1 MKRFAI
7 GIRVTLGLGLL
18 GMIATSNPAPQ
29 NRAEIDAYAQQL
41 FEFGAI
47 RYVHGLDS
55 PHIAENQSLFD
66 QVRSGAPLDHATS
79 CTYRRAYLMVLQD
92 YARRFQLADDDLQM
106 ADDFGIDHA
115 NNCDGTGIAGNH
127 DLHDLSAKANVTE
140 LLDNLEILQSGT
152 GWVNGIILINEVQK
166 NLVDLTVH
174 MAPAVQSIGV
184 QAPDFDLAGADP
196 IAQSY
201 RDMLGHFKD
210 AQFADINGPPIGM
223 ALMRPS
229 RITAIS
235 SLPRKKSSSP
245 IAANCKGGSRGGG
258 CHCKP
263 SHHNWIRKLAYA
275 RSRIPQHQFAVNPRC
290 ACAQTGPPN

>member
-210 AQFADINGPPIGM
+210 AQFADINGPAYWDGVDAALANYGDIVASAQEIIVANSGQLQRRIAGRWLSLQTVAPQLDTQTCLRPQPHPTAPIC
-223 ALMRPS
+223 R
-229 RITAIS
+229 
-235 SLPRKKSSSP
+235 
-245 IAANCKGGSRGGG
+245 
-258 CHCKP
+258 
-263 SHHNWIRKLAYA
+263 
-275 RSRIPQHQFAVNPRC
+275 
-290 ACAQTGPPN
+290 

>member
-1 MKRFAI
+1 LKRFAI

-210 AQFADINGPPIGM
+210 AQFADINGPAYWDGVDAALANYGDIVASAQEIIVANSGQLQRRIAGRWLSLQTVAPQLDTQTCLRPQPHPTAPIC
-223 ALMRPS
+223 R
-229 RITAIS
+229 
-235 SLPRKKSSSP
+235 
-245 IAANCKGGSRGGG
+245 
-258 CHCKP
+258 
-263 SHHNWIRKLAYA
+263 
-275 RSRIPQHQFAVNPRC
+275 
-290 ACAQTGPPN
+290 